1 LKTRY
6 WANQH
11 SNQNGQNEKTNVK
24 GKQPGEKLKKPHWDV
39 HNLQP
44 FPKNFYVPHSDVA
57 KRSVCICRCRDNP
70 FFKVICQSVKHIHIY
85 FLLKHDYVFWPT

>member
-24 GKQPGEKLKKPHWDV
+24 GKQPGEKLKKPQWDL

-44 FPKNFYVPHSDVA
+44 FLKNFYVPHSDVA
-57 KRSVCICRCRDNP
+57 KRSVDVGITF
-70 FFKVICQSVKHIHIY
+70 FFKVISHPVKHKHI
-85 FLLKHDYVFWPT
+85 FLFT